1 MAEEIRMVEEII
13 ADLTIELTETEGDKL
28 NTTLLTSKA
37 YGAYREVKSAR
48 KYPVSYTTAMIER
61 DMENY
66 YSQVRSIALFDY
78 NQVGSE
84 GQTQY
89 SQDGVSIHYV
99 DRDKLFYGVLPIA
112 ARG

>member
-1 MAEEIRMVEEII
+1 MEEEIFEE
-13 ADLTIELTETEGDKL
+13 LKTELMETEGDKF
-28 NTTLLTSKA
+28 NENLLKSKIH
-37 YGAYREVKSAR
+37 GAYREVKTAR
-48 KYPVSYTTAMIER
+48 KYPLSYTEAAIER

-66 YSQVRSIALFDY
+66 FSQVRSVALFDY

-99 DRDKLFYGVLPIA
+99 DRDRLFYGVLPIS

>member
-1 MAEEIRMVEEII
+1 MIEEII
-13 ADLTIELTETEGDKL
+13 EDLRAEIEGQEGDKFNL
-28 NTTLLTSKA
+28 SLLTSKVKS
-37 YGAYREVKSAR
+37 AYRAVKTAR
-48 KYPVSYTTAMIER
+48 KYPQSYTEAFIER

-66 YSQVRSIALFDY
+66 YSQVREIAMYDY
-78 NQVGSE
+78 NIVGAE

-89 SQDGVSIHYV
+89 SQDGVSVHYV

>member
-1 MAEEIRMVEEII
+1 MEEGIFEE
-13 ADLTIELTETEGDKL
+13 LKTELMETEGDKF
-28 NTTLLTSKA
+28 NENLLKSKIH
-37 YGAYREVKSAR
+37 GAYREVKAAR
-48 KYPVSYTTAMIER
+48 KYPGSYTEAMIER

-66 YSQVRSIALFDY
+66 YSQVRSISQFDY

-99 DRDKLFYGVLPIA
+99 DRDRLFYGVLPIS